1 MKASSG
7 STATAALRRKLWWR
21 LLWKV
26 PLIVLLVAFAVWWES
41 RKPQRDS
48 AANVAAAA
56 FTGAWSGEVSY
67 GDGARFN
74 ERFFFQPEGGKLF
87 GSAGFRGLARG
98 IEEGS
103 VDGNRIAFYLRYPE
117 ASADPDRDRKNY
129 YWGEMIGQEIKI
141 RMQDDRGNQPVEWL
155 LRRNG

>member
-1 MKASSG
+1 MKAAPG
-7 STATAALRRKLWWR
+7 DTATAALRRKLWRR

-26 PLIVLLVAFAVWWES
+26 PLIVLLVTFAVWWES
-41 RKPQRDS
+41 RKQKRDG
-48 AANVAAAA
+48 ATDAGAAA

-74 ERFFFQPEGGKLF
+74 EHFFFQPENGKLF
-87 GSAGFRGLARG
+87 GSAAFRGLERG

-117 ASADPDRDRKNY
+117 SSADHGRERKHY
-129 YWGEMIGQEIKI
+129 YWGEMIDQEIQI
-141 RMQDDRGNQPVEWL
+141 RMQDDRGNPPVQWL
-155 LRRNG
+155 LRRSK